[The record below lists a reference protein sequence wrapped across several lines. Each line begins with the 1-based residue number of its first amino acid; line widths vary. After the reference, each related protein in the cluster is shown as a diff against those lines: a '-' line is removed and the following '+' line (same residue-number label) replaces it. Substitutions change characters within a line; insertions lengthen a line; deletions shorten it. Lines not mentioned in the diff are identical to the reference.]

1 MAPLEL
7 HRQTISTPIHDASL
21 TGEIRAPASHIA
33 PMRLDER
40 RIIGHRA
47 MLELDAP
54 NLIVNL
60 GIGMPEVRPPPHWSA
75 PCCHAEGM
83 PNCSHGQGRLWLHA
97 WAHLPRLMPGPRN
110 CTGIYENLLLSI
122 TDTVSEG

>member
-1 MAPLEL
+1 VVAPPEL

-21 TGEIRAPASHIA
+21 TGEIRAPASAIA

-47 MLELDAP
+47 MLELDTP

-60 GIGMPEVRPPPHWSA
+60 GIGMPEVLCAHSLLVCPML
-75 PCCHAEGM
+75 HAE
-83 PNCSHGQGRLWLHA
+83 NAIFANQGQQRLSWVHA
-97 WAHLPRLMPGPRN
+97 WAHLVCCICLV
-110 CTGIYENLLLSI
+110 CTCIRVFMVVNNHHRRI
-122 TDTVSEG
+122 T